1 MQLDY
6 QPRLI
11 DDLLNRRLR
20 HHGGILLIGPRATGK
35 TTTAARFSKT
45 VVRLDEPRQAAVA
58 EADPDALLRGAAEPV
73 LIDEWQLAPQVLG
86 AVKRALDTDPRPGRF
101 IVTGS
106 VRGDLDAETW
116 PGTGRLLRI
125 PVYGMTVAE
134 IRGKLPAVPLLDRLA
149 TRGVEGFGS
158 PGHGGALDLR
168 DYAELAVTGGF
179 PLPVLRLPATEHRP
193 WIQSY
198 IDQLLTR
205 DAADIGEQRD
215 PHLLR
220 RYLEAYCLNT
230 AGVTD
235 QTAIAEAAGVNR
247 KAGGAYEA
255 LLRNLLVADTVPA
268 WWNNRLKRLAR
279 APKRYIVDP
288 SLALAALRVDAD
300 GLLTDADL
308 LGRIIDTF
316 AMSHLR
322 SQLPSCESA
331 PRLFHLRHDAGRH
344 EVDLIAEYGGG
355 RIFAFEIKAN
365 SAPTRRDAKHLIWLR
380 EEYGE
385 RFIGG
390 AVLHTGPRVFSLDER
405 IAAAPIT
412 TLWS

>member
-1 MQLDY
+1 MQPEY

-11 DDLLNRRLR
+11 DDLLSQRLR
-20 HHGGILLIGPRATGK
+20 HHGAILLVGPRASGK

-45 VVRLDEPRQAAVA
+45 VIRLDEQRQAAVA
-58 EADPDALLRGAAEPV
+58 EADPDALLRGLPEPV

-86 AVKRALDTDPRPGRF
+86 AVKRAVDTDPRPGRF

-125 PVYGMTVAE
+125 PMYGMTVAE
-134 IRGKLPAVPLLDRLA
+134 IQGKLPAVPLLDRLA
-149 TRGVEGFGS
+149 RQGVEGFAT
-158 PGHGGALDLR
+158 PGNGERLDLR
-168 DYAELAVTGGF
+168 NYAELAATGGF
-179 PLPVLRLPATEHRP
+179 PLPVLRLPASEHGP
-193 WIQSY
+193 WLQSY

-205 DAADIGEQRD
+205 DAASVGEQRD

-220 RYLEAYCLNT
+220 RYFEAFCLNT
-230 AGVTD
+230 AGVVD

-247 KAGGAYEA
+247 KSGDAYEG
-255 LLRNLLVADTVPA
+255 LLRNLLVVDTVPA
-268 WWNNRLKRLAR
+268 WWTNRLKRLAR

-288 SLALAALRVDAD
+288 SLALAALRVDSD
-300 GLLTDADL
+300 GLLTDGDL
-308 LGRIIDTF
+308 LGRIIDTL
-316 AMSHLR
+316 AMAQLR
-322 SQLPSCESA
+322 SQLSSCEST

-380 EEYGE
+380 DEYGD

-390 AVLHTGPRVFSLDER
+390 AVLHTGPQVFTLDEK
-405 IAAAPIT
+405 IAAAPLA